1 MAEQQTISKQSQ
13 EQAWPA
19 EGLTRVPYRVFQT
32 DESYRTEQQRIF
44 HGPTWHYLA
53 LEVELPEPGDFRT
66 TKIGDTPVIVTR
78 DADGEIYAFE
88 NRCAHRGALICLD
101 TQGKGKKDF
110 SCVYHAWTYDR
121 QGNLTGVAFKDGVK
135 GKGGMPDTFR
145 MQDHGPR
152 KLRIAILYG
161 LIFGSFSEDVP
172 PIEDYLGEEISSRIE
187 RVLGG
192 RTPVVLGRFTQVLPN
207 NWKLYMENVKDS
219 YHASIL
225 HLFFTTFEL
234 NKLSQK
240 GAVIVDESGGHHVSY
255 SQIDREAQKD
265 LEYAKQQIR
274 SESEYKLADPSVLQG
289 FDEYHDGITLQILSV
304 FPTFVLQQI
313 QNAIAVRQIVPRAID
328 KTDLNWTYIGF
339 ADDTP
344 EQRLTR
350 IKQSNLVGP
359 AGYISM
365 EDGCV
370 GGFVQRG
377 IAGASEQEAVL
388 EMGGSQ
394 AQSSESRVTEASVR
408 GFWKAYRSNMGL

>member
-1 MAEQQTISKQSQ
+1 MLHETHEAR
-13 EQAWPA
+13 PA
-19 EGLTRVPYRVFQT
+19 ETLTRVPYWVFQT
-32 DESYRTEQQRIF
+32 AETYRQEQARIF
-44 HGPTWHYLA
+44 QGPSWHYLA
-53 LEVELPEPGDFRT
+53 LDVELPEPGDFRT
-66 TKIGDTPVIVTR
+66 TRIGDTPVVVTR
-78 DADGEIYAFE
+78 DNDGEIYAFE

-101 TQGKGKKDF
+101 SHGKGKKDF

-121 QGNLTGVAFKDGVK
+121 QGNLKGIAFKDGVK
-135 GKGGMPDTFR
+135 GKGGMPDSFR
-145 MQDHGPR
+145 MEDHGPR
-152 KLRIAILYG
+152 KLRIAILHG
-161 LIFGSFSEDVP
+161 LIFGSFSEEVP
-172 PIEDYLGEEISSRIE
+172 PIEEYLGDEISSRIE

-192 RTPVVLGRFTQVLPN
+192 RKPVVLGRVTQVLPN

-234 NKLSQK
+234 NRLSQK
-240 GAVIVDESGGHHVSY
+240 GAIIVDESGGHHISY
-255 SQIDREAQKD
+255 SAIDTSARKD
-265 LEYAKQQIR
+265 AEYARQQLR
-274 SESEYKLADPSVLQG
+274 SESQYKLADPSLLRG
-289 FDEYHDGITLQILSV
+289 FDEYHDCVTLQILSV

-328 KTDLNWTYIGF
+328 KTDLNWTYLGF

-350 IKQSNLVGP
+350 LKQHNLVGP

-377 IAGASEQEAVL
+377 IAGASEQEAIL
-388 EMGGSQ
+388 EMGGSD

-408 GFWKAYRSNMGL
+408 GFWKAYRSQMGM